1 MTDTDMALLI
11 VIACSIVNVACV
23 IVNAMAIIARRHR

>member
-11 VIACSIVNVACV
+11 VTACSIVNIACV
-23 IVNAMAIIARRHR
+23 IVNSMAILARRPR